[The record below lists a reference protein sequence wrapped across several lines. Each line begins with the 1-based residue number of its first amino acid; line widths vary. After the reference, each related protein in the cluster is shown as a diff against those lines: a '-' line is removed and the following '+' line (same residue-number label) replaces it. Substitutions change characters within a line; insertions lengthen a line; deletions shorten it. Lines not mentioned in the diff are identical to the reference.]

1 MKKIIQER
9 IIKTEEQLLSETD
22 RTNKLCEVSD
32 FAGTMQSDFV

>member
-22 RTNKLCEVSD
+22 RTNLILK
-32 FAGTMQSDFV
+32 